1 MVNAGPPDDLGD
13 LTPVLDEVARSRGL
27 TRFEEIGRG
36 GMGVVVKAWDDITA
50 RWVAVKIFSR
60 HGVGRDMGL
69 QRFRKEIRLLASIHH
84 PAIISVYYAGKA
96 GDDVAYFVMEYVDG
110 PNLAT
115 LISRRQEEGRP
126 FTVDET
132 VTLLRPV
139 AAALDH
145 LHSLTP
151 PVFHRDIKPANIIVR
166 PVRDGV
172 DAGVLTDFGISLS
185 AEDTRVTS
193 EGMVVGTDHYLA
205 PELFSSDPDT
215 GTRPDRA
222 SDIYAFAAVV
232 AEMLTLRTVKSTMS
246 EPAWRFARGVPTYRA
261 GDLAPEDA
269 GRVAVVN
276 RAVADALHPDPARR
290 TRSASAVIDAVAGRR
305 GEGDDGDPARVGA
318 GRARAAGVSP
328 GVRRPG
334 GDGGGEGAGP
344 PRDRT
349 AWPEPR
355 RVDPGRAEPRRADS
369 GRPEPRRAEPRVP
382 GTVETLALPVAG
394 AAGAPAAPG
403 AVSAPG
409 ALSAPGTPGAPG
421 GPDRGRVPRGT
432 RRRRRRGVAVLA
444 AVLGVALVASG
455 GLAGYAFVLRP
466 PWPAEDRAV
475 VDAFPG
481 IVPDRVNGT
490 GWAGL
495 TCRPATPEPG
505 QRAKIS
511 CSGPSRAVALAEYDD
526 ASRRDDAV
534 VLADP
539 QRLSNGRCE
548 VDSGTVG
555 ESGDVGVLPRGGA
568 GTGSRSCS
576 PATGRH
582 RGR

>member
-276 RAVADALHPDPARR
+276 RAVADALHPDP
-290 TRSASAVIDAVAGRR
+290 S
-305 GEGDDGDPARVGA
+305 
-318 GRARAAGVSP
+318 
-328 GVRRPG
+328 
-334 GDGGGEGAGP
+334 
-344 PRDRT
+344 
-349 AWPEPR
+349 
-355 RVDPGRAEPRRADS
+355 
-369 GRPEPRRAEPRVP
+369 
-382 GTVETLALPVAG
+382 
-394 AAGAPAAPG
+394 
-403 AVSAPG
+403 
-409 ALSAPGTPGAPG
+409 
-421 GPDRGRVPRGT
+421 
-432 RRRRRRGVAVLA
+432 
-444 AVLGVALVASG
+444 
-455 GLAGYAFVLRP
+455 
-466 PWPAEDRAV
+466 
-475 VDAFPG
+475 
-481 IVPDRVNGT
+481 
-490 GWAGL
+490 
-495 TCRPATPEPG
+495 
-505 QRAKIS
+505 
-511 CSGPSRAVALAEYDD
+511 
-526 ASRRDDAV
+526 
-534 VLADP
+534 
-539 QRLSNGRCE
+539 
-548 VDSGTVG
+548 
-555 ESGDVGVLPRGGA
+555 
-568 GTGSRSCS
+568 
-576 PATGRH
+576 
-582 RGR
+582 